1 MKTLMRCIAMLFMV
15 LAAQHAAAANPVE
28 FWGCKFNDGK
38 DMEDLMSWVEDWNEV
53 VDGLPDDGYNAWVM
67 TPMFSS
73 TMSAVDF
80 LWVGAWPSYREMGA
94 GFEDFF
100 NGEEG
105 AAAFEKWL
113 EISSCEQHVLFSS
126 TQVRENMGE

>member
-1 MKTLMRCIAMLFMV
+1 MTRPRTLRGHEPAFLRRFGPQSVI
-15 LAAQHAAAANPVE
+15 HT
-28 FWGCKFNDGK
+28 
-38 DMEDLMSWVEDWNEV
+38 ED
-53 VDGLPDDGYNAWVM
+53 
-67 TPMFSS
+67 MFSS
-73 TMSAVDF
+73 TMSAIDF

-126 TQVRENMGE
+126 TQVRENLGD

>member
-1 MKTLMRCIAMLFMV
+1 MKTLMKCTAMLFMV

-53 VDGLPDDGYNAWVM
+53 VDELPDDGYNAWVM

-80 LWVGAWPSYREMGA
+80 LWVGAWPDYKNMGT
-94 GFEDFF
+94 GFDDFF

-105 AAAFEKWL
+105 SASFAKFV
-113 EISSCEQHVLFSS
+113 EISSCEQHVLFSA
-126 TQVRENMGE
+126 TQVRENNGN